1 MENEVRELKDLVNK
15 LTKENKGISYDLF
28 IVLQEQNDVLVNN
41 PNNIEYLQTPTKND
55 KFFKQLQIEGRKDG
69 NSLFNKLQNN
79 NYNTYHYDSN
89 YNKSYKKLRDQTKSP
104 YK

>member
-41 PNNIEYLQTPTKND
+41 PNNIEYL
-55 KFFKQLQIEGRKDG
+55 
-69 NSLFNKLQNN
+69 
-79 NYNTYHYDSN
+79 
-89 YNKSYKKLRDQTKSP
+89 
-104 YK
+104 